1 MPTVELTLPHAAY
14 SIRIEPHSLADLGP
28 ASRGVAAHAVAAL
41 LADANV
47 YERYGALA
55 EQSLRAAGYE
65 VVTHVVAPGE
75 QRKTLDTVR
84 GLYDVLVAA
93 RLERTSP
100 VIALSG
106 GVVGDMVGFVAA
118 SYLRGVPF
126 IQCPT
131 TLVAMVDASVGG
143 KVGVNLPQG
152 KNLVGS
158 FYQPRLVLID
168 TETLRTLPPR
178 ELRCGL
184 AECVKHGMIRDAELV
199 DWTDRN
205 LEAIQRFDSDA
216 LVELVER
223 NVRIKAEVVIA
234 DEKEAGERAHL
245 NFGHT
250 FAHAIETTLGY
261 GHYHHGEAVALG
273 MLAAANL
280 AVDTGR
286 CAAAVP
292 RRLADLLGRIGLP
305 TTAADLPSTKELTAA
320 MQLDKKVA
328 AGRVRLVLPDR
339 IGAVSIVDDTPPE
352 AIAAA
357 WASLRGEQSPSP
369 A

>member
-1 MPTVELTLPHAAY
+1 MPTVELTLPHASY
-14 SIRIEPHSLADLGP
+14 SIRIEPHLLSRLGELT
-28 ASRGVAAHAVAAL
+28 RAAAPHDMVAL
-41 LADANV
+41 LADDSV
-47 YERYGALA
+47 YAHFGATA
-55 EQSLRAAGYE
+55 EQSLRDADYE
-65 VVTHVVAPGE
+65 VVSHRITPGE
-75 QRKTLDTVR
+75 DRKTLGTVR
-84 GLYDVLVAA
+84 QLYDVLVDA
-93 RLERTSP
+93 RLERGSP

-158 FYQPRLVLID
+158 FYQPKLVVID
-168 TETLRTLPPR
+168 TETMRTLPPR

-184 AECVKHGMIRDAELV
+184 AECVKHGMIRDADLV
-199 DWTDRN
+199 DWTERN
-205 LEAIQRFDSDA
+205 LAAIQALDA
-216 LVELVER
+216 DAFVELVDR
-223 NVRIKAEVVIA
+223 NVRLKAEVVIA
-234 DEKEAGERAHL
+234 DEKEAGVRAHL

-273 MLAAANL
+273 MVAATNL

-286 CAAAVP
+286 CGADVA
-292 RRLADLLGRIGLP
+292 RRLTQLLQRIGLP
-305 TTAADLPSTKELTAA
+305 TAAADLPPTEQLNAA
-320 MQLDKKVA
+320 MLLDKKVA
-328 AGRVRLVLPDR
+328 AGRIRFVLPDR
-339 IGAVSIVDDTPPE
+339 VGAVSIVDDVPP
-352 AIAAA
+352 AALDAA
-357 WASLRGEQSPSP
+357 WASLRSE
-369 A
+369 